1 MSRFL
6 RQRLVKALSSVP
18 TREGPF
24 YMFYAR
30 PDPLAYQKTSWL
42 SCLHGG
48 GAGVNDVN
56 EGLVVKL

>member
-1 MSRFL
+1 
-6 RQRLVKALSSVP
+6 
-18 TREGPF
+18 
-24 YMFYAR
+24 MFYAR